1 MSTPFWNKL
10 KLLFRRNQFHHD
22 LQEEMDFHRE
32 AAAQDMEREGL
43 PPEAARRL
51 ANRQLGNT
59 ARHLDHSHEVVHFS
73 VETFL
78 QDLRFALRQ
87 LRRNSGFAATAILTL
102 ALGIAA
108 GVAIF
113 AFVDAALI
121 KPLPYRQPTRLVQL
135 FEANQTGPRFH
146 LSYLDY
152 LDWKRLNKVLSSL
165 DIYSAQ
171 DFLLDA
177 PSAAEVTQGA
187 RVSDG
192 FFRTLGVN
200 PILGRDFHAGED
212 LPAAPRTAVLSY
224 PTWQNRF
231 AAKSDVLGRT
241 VNLNGTPYT
250 IIGVLP
256 KDFHFAPAR
265 AAEFWIPIDTA
276 GSCAKQRGCH
286 DFYGIA
292 RLNEGITLP
301 TALAEMQSIALQ
313 LQKQYPDANRNR
325 GANVLALTDV
335 ILGDI
340 RPILLVLLAG
350 AALLLLIACVN
361 VASLL
366 LVRSE
371 GRRHEIALRGALGAS
386 RHRLIRQF
394 ITEGLLLVFAGSI
407 TGLVLAYAAM
417 NSLLKLIPADRL
429 QSMPYLAHIGLNL
442 HVAAFTT
449 VIVLLAGEIFSLT
462 PIIRLPL
469 SSTQGL
475 REESRGSASTLW
487 RRFGAN
493 LVILELCTATVL
505 LVGAGLLVQ
514 SSIRL
519 LRVDTGLQPENLAM
533 LHVAGTAAR
542 YGKDE
547 QAVVLERQVM
557 ERLSRLPGVQS
568 VTVSNDLPIG
578 EGDGL
583 SGISIFG
590 SPDDKPYEVNTR
602 EVGSNYFSTL
612 GARLVKGRFF
622 SDTEDATRPRVA
634 VVNQLFA
641 SRLFPGH
648 EAIGQRIIWG
658 DEKKPIEIIGIVDD
672 IKEGPL
678 DVATRPV
685 FYVPYL
691 QTPDRNF
698 YAIART
704 AQDPHTLLPA
714 LSQTIHQI
722 DPGLAAFEEA
732 TMIDHIHDSPS
743 AYLHRVSA
751 WLVGGFAAV
760 ALLLGVV
767 GLYGVIAYSVSRR
780 TREIGMRMA
789 LGAPRASVYRLILS
803 EAARLAGG
811 GIVIGLLCSLA
822 ATTLLRSLLFG
833 VKFWDPATLS
843 TVALLLGSAT
853 LLASFIPAH
862 RAASVNPTEALR
874 AE

>member
-1 MSTPFWNKL
+1 MNRTLWNKL
-10 KLLFRRNQFHHD
+10 QLLLRRNRFHQE
-22 LQEEMDFHRE
+22 LEEEMTFHRE
-32 AAAQDMEREGL
+32 AAARDLEHDGL
-43 PPEAARRL
+43 PPDRARRL
-51 ANRQLGNT
+51 ATRQFGN
-59 ARHLDHSHEVVHFS
+59 AAKHLDQSHEVVHFS
-73 VETFL
+73 VETLL

-87 LRRNSGFAATAILTL
+87 LRRNPGFAATAILTL

-121 KPLPYRQPTRLVQL
+121 KPLPYTQPNRLVQL
-135 FEANQTGPRFH
+135 FETNQTGPRFH

-152 LDWKRLNKVLSSL
+152 MDWKHLNKTLSSL
-165 DIYSAQ
+165 DVYSGE

-177 PSAAEVTQGA
+177 PAGVQHTQGA
-187 RVSDG
+187 HISDG

-212 LPAAPRTAVLSY
+212 LPAAPRTALLSY
-224 PTWQNRF
+224 PTWQSRF
-231 AAKSDVLGRT
+231 ASNPSVLGQT
-241 VNLNGTPYT
+241 VTLNGTPHT

-256 KDFHFAPAR
+256 RDFHFAPAR
-265 AAEFWIPIDTA
+265 AAEFWTPIDPA
-276 GSCAKQRGCH
+276 SQCSKERGCH

-292 RLNEGITLP
+292 RLKAGVSLS
-301 TALAEMQSIALQ
+301 TALADMQSIALQ
-313 LQKQYPDANRNR
+313 LQKQFPDLNRNR

-371 GRRHEIALRGALGAS
+371 SRRHEIALRGALGAS
-386 RHRLIRQF
+386 RTRLIRQF
-394 ITEGLLLVFAGSI
+394 ITEGLLLVLAASA
-407 TGLVLAYAAM
+407 TGLALAYAAM
-417 NSLLKLIPADRL
+417 NALLKLIPANRL
-429 QSMPYLAHIGLNL
+429 MSMPYLAHIGLNL

-449 VIVLLAGEIFSLT
+449 VIVLLAAAIFSLT
-462 PIIRLPL
+462 PLVRLPL
-469 SSTQGL
+469 TSTQGL
-475 REESRGSASTLW
+475 RDDSRGSASTLW

-493 LVILELCTATVL
+493 LVILELATATVL

-519 LRVDTGLQPENLAM
+519 LHVDTGLQAENLAM
-533 LHVAGTAAR
+533 LRVAGPASR
-542 YGKDE
+542 YGKDD
-547 QAVVLERQVM
+547 QAIALERQVVD
-557 ERLSRLPGVQS
+557 RLSRLPGVQS

-583 SGISIFG
+583 STINLFG
-590 SPDDKPYEVNTR
+590 QPDDKPHEVNTR
-602 EVGSNYFSTL
+602 SVGSTYFSTL
-612 GARLVKGRFF
+612 GARLLRGRFF
-622 SDTEDATRPRVA
+622 TDAEDSTRPRVA
-634 VVNQLFA
+634 VINQLLA
-641 SRLFPGH
+641 SRLFPGKN
-648 EAIGQRIIWG
+648 ALTQRILWG
-658 DEKKPIEIIGIVDD
+658 DSKKPIEIIGIVDD

-685 FYVPYL
+685 LYYPYL
-691 QTPDRNF
+691 QGPDPDF
-698 YAIART
+698 YAIVRT
-704 AQDPHTLLPA
+704 AQDPHALLPA
-714 LSQTIHQI
+714 LSQAIHQI
-722 DPGLAAFEEA
+722 DPGLAAFSEA
-732 TMIDHIHDSPS
+732 TMVDHIHDSPS

-751 WLVGGFAAV
+751 WLVGGFAAI

-789 LGAPRASVYRLILS
+789 LGAPRASVYRLILT
-803 EAARLAGG
+803 EAAHLAGG
-811 GIVIGLLCSLA
+811 GIAFGLLASLA
-822 ATTLLRSLLFG
+822 TATFLRSLLFG
-833 VKFWDPATLS
+833 VKSWDPATLS